1 MMQTVLV
8 VTSVILS
15 LAAAGAILRIARGPS
30 LLDRVLASDVLLA
43 IIGAALCIDMAV
55 NRHLNNL
62 MLLVALSI
70 IGFIGSVTVA
80 RFVADRREQPHDS

>member
-1 MMQTVLV
+1 MMEIVLTV
-8 VTSVILS
+8 TAVILS
-15 LAAAGAILRIARGPS
+15 LAAAGAIVRIAIGPS

-43 IIGAALCIDMAV
+43 LIGAALCIDMAV

-62 MLLVALSI
+62 MLLVALAI

-80 RFVADRREQPHDS
+80 RFVADRREQPNES